1 MNQSAFLSFFHTDN
15 PVQAF
20 CKALQEN
27 NQLLKKRFNPNQT
40 PYHLLLE
47 RADFID
53 DILTACWQYFF
64 QTGTDKNCLIATGGY
79 GRRELFPYSDID
91 ISILLHNQADD
102 QFKESLSDFN
112 NFLWDIGLKPG
123 LAVRTIDESIDEARN
138 DQTVLTNLMEMRFIC
153 GNQPLAEQLEHFID
167 GDNTLWPSED
177 YFLAK
182 MAEQR
187 KRYEKFHNT
196 AYKLEPNIKEGPGG
210 IRDLQIISWVF
221 KHHYHAKALRELV
234 KYRFLLASEYEELI
248 HARDILWRL
257 RFALHCLT
265 NRAEDRLLFD
275 YQRDL
280 ASQFGFINE
289 HGEGDVEQFMQ
300 FYFKTV
306 VNIEQLNE
314 MLLQL
319 FNERFILKNKK
330 RKVVPISQEFSI
342 INGYIQINKPD
353 LFKQNP
359 LLLFEIFLL
368 QQQLPSGKGIR
379 ASTIRLIRNNIA
391 LIDESFRQ
399 NKKAKQ
405 LFLNFFRQGKGLTHQ
420 LRHMNRYGILAAY
433 LPSFANIVARMQY
446 DLFHIY
452 TVDEHTLFL
461 IRNLRRFALDKHND
475 ELPFCNNIFL
485 LIPKPELL
493 YLAGLFHD
501 IGKGRG
507 GNHSIIGEEI
517 TRQFCQQHGL
527 PESDTQLITWLVRNH
542 LLMSITAQKKD
553 ISDPEV
559 VHNFAKQVG
568 TIKKLN
574 YLYLL
579 TVADIRATNPELW
592 NTWKDRLLR
601 DLYIATH
608 NALHRGL
615 ENPVERKEIYL
626 QHRQEAITQ
635 LKHLGLP
642 EYRTHELW
650 KELEAEE
657 DYFVRH
663 SVDEIIWHTLAI
675 SAVDDSDLPL
685 VLLRPQTLRGSVE
698 IFIYAPNDEGL
709 FSICVA
715 TLEKLGLTIL
725 DARIITTKHQF
736 VLNSFQVLQQSG
748 EAIDDIYREVQIVQ
762 TLKKNLLNK
771 TLDKPT
777 GRNQQSRQARYFPI
791 KTRVSY
797 LKDPHEK
804 HTIIEVVTTDQV
816 GLLSLLSQ
824 IFKEF
829 HLHIHNAKI
838 TTIGSRAEDVFNL
851 TDANNNAIED
861 QEILDKLKQ
870 RIYNQLEQKPD
881 QP

>member
-1 MNQSAFLSFFHTDN
+1 MKQAAFLNFFQAEN
-15 PVQAF
+15 PTQAF
-20 CKALQEN
+20 CQALEN
-27 NQLLKKRFNPNQT
+27 NNRLIKESFNPQQT
-40 PYHLLLE
+40 PYQLLLE

-53 DILTACWQYFF
+53 DVLSACWRHFF
-64 QTGTDKNCLIATGGY
+64 PDDTNSNSLIATGGY
-79 GRRELFPYSDID
+79 GRRELFPHSDID
-91 ISILLHNQADD
+91 IAILLQDKPDEHFTEA
-102 QFKESLSDFN
+102 LSNFN

-123 LAVRTIDESIDEARN
+123 LAVRTVAESIEEARK
-138 DQTVLTNLMEMRFIC
+138 DQTILTNLMEMRFIY
-153 GNQPLAEQLEHFID
+153 GNQSLAEQLQQQID
-167 GDNTLWPSED
+167 DDNTLWPSED

-187 KRYEKFHNT
+187 KRHQKFHNS

-234 KYRFLLASEYEELI
+234 KYRFLLASEYDELI
-248 HARDILWRL
+248 HARDVLWRI

-280 ASQFGFINE
+280 AQQFGFTNA
-289 HGEGDVEQFMQ
+289 HGESDVEQFMQ

-319 FNERFILKNKK
+319 FNERFILKQKK
-330 RKVVPISQEFSI
+330 RKTVPISQEFSL
-342 INGYIQINKPD
+342 INGFIQVNGPNV
-353 LFKQNP
+353 FKQNP
-359 LLLFEIFLL
+359 LALFEIFLL
-368 QQQLPSGKGIR
+368 QQQLPSSKGIR
-379 ASTIRLIRNNIA
+379 ASTIRLIRNNID
-391 LIDESFRQ
+391 LIDDAFRH
-399 NKKAKQ
+399 NKKANQ
-405 LFLNFFRQGKGLTHQ
+405 LFLKFFQQGKGLTHQ
-420 LRHMNRYGILAAY
+420 LRQMNRYGILAAY
-433 LPSFANIVARMQY
+433 LPCFANIVARMQY

-517 TRQFCQQHGL
+517 TRQFCLQHAIS
-527 PESDTQLITWLVRNH
+527 ESETQLITWLVRNH

-553 ISDPEV
+553 INDPEV
-559 VHNFAKQVG
+559 IHAFARQVG
-568 TIKKLN
+568 TVKKLN

-615 ENPVERKEIYL
+615 DNPVEYSEIYH
-626 QHRQEAITQ
+626 QHRLEAINNLQ
-635 LKHLGLP
+635 HLGLP
-642 EYRTHELW
+642 EYKIHACW
-650 KELEAEE
+650 KELEADD
-657 DYFVRH
+657 DYFIRY
-663 SVDEIIWHTLAI
+663 SADEITWHTLAI
-675 SAVDDSDLPL
+675 SSVDSRQLPL

-698 IFIYAPNDEGL
+698 IFVYAKNDEGL

-715 TLEKLGLTIL
+715 TLEQLGLTIL
-725 DARIITTKHQF
+725 DARIITTRHHYI
-736 VLNSFQVLQQSG
+736 LNSFQVLQQSG

-762 TLKKNLLNK
+762 TLKRHLLNK
-771 TLDKPT
+771 TLNNPSGFQK
-777 GRNQQSRQARYFPI
+777 QSRQARYFPI
-791 KTRVSY
+791 TTRVSY

-804 HTIIEVVTTDQV
+804 YTIIEIVTTDRI

-838 TTIGSRAEDVFNL
+838 TTIGSRAEDVFYL
-851 TDANNNAIED
+851 SDAENNAIVDED
-861 QEILDKLKQ
+861 ILENLRQHIHNKL
-870 RIYNQLEQKPD
+870 EHKPD
-881 QP
+881 